1 MIVEYSTRFPF
12 VSEIEVGGG
21 EGEWRKPLEK
31 SRYSDVA
38 RFTIRLLPG
47 VSRSKA
53 NKTLFIAL
61 ARGEG
66 RGGGEGSFFDVYEAL
81 RCKARGNNRRGV
93 ATCSN
98 PRSKW
103 WRSFLFMGTCERFDV
118 ATFAIVEKKG
128 MEEEIYVRH
137 FVGDPVELLWVENDT

>member
-1 MIVEYSTRFPF
+1 MAETVGKISLQRRGTFYDSTAPRSFTVE
-12 VSEIEVGGG
+12 SEQNTFYRVGQ
-21 EGEWRKPLEK
+21 
-31 SRYSDVA
+31 
-38 RFTIRLLPG
+38 
-47 VSRSKA
+47 
-53 NKTLFIAL
+53 
-61 ARGEG
+61 
-66 RGGGEGSFFDVYEAL
+66 GGGEGSFFDVYEAL